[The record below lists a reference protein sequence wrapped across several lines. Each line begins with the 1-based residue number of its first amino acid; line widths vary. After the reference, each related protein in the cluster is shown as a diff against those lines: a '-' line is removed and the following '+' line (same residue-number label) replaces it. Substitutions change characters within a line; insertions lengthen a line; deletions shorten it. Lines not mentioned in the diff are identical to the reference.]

1 MSCALTCTDLLGLQP
16 EGGATARG
24 LCEAEASVACAVD
37 GTVFLHPD
45 APAPDSLA
53 GRVLVAQGGAHGAQQ
68 AGGGGRGAV
77 GAPNDLLGA
86 EAHAAAAALLAG
98 RPFL

>member
-53 GRVLVAQGGAHGAQQ
+53 GRVLLAHEAAHLAQQ
-68 AGGGGRGAV
+68 SLGARRGAV
-77 GAPNDLLGA
+77 WAPNDLLEA

-98 RPFL
+98 GP